1 MRKTWLIW
9 LGVLVVVAI
18 IVIVLASRGKSKQA
32 AAANQTGKMGVV
44 PPFHTTY
51 EAVAG
56 QLAATTDNEV
66 AQTRLISQVRRYTAK
81 GTGWVSSTE
90 QLEDGSVLVQID
102 VDAPGTK
109 ADGPDIM
116 LTVPAANLQGPPP
129 AAGAKVDYSGSIQE
143 ITPGEHVVM
152 ELGKGRLMPP
162 TK

>member
-32 AAANQTGKMGVV
+32 AAANQTGKTGTV
-44 PPFHTTY
+44 PAFRTTY
-51 EAVAG
+51 EAIAA
-56 QLAATTDNEV
+56 QLAVSDEV
-66 AQTRLISQVRRYTAK
+66 AQARIISRVYRYTAK
-81 GTGWVSSTE
+81 GTGWVTSTE